1 MSGRLPDAFI
11 EELLS
16 RTDIVDIIERRVSL
30 KRAGNE
36 WHALCPFHDE
46 KSPSFTVSP
55 AKQFYHCFGC
65 GAHGSAIGFL
75 MQFEGLEFRDAVED
89 LAKLAGM
96 EMPKTEGAPRQ
107 RPRSGLFEIMEKAS
121 DWFQSQLKAHPPA
134 VDYLKQ
140 RGLTGDI
147 CLEYGIGYA
156 PAGWDGMMKALGGDD
171 TRDGLL
177 RRGGLLSDG
186 NRGSYDKFRD
196 RVMFPIHD
204 RRGRVIAFGGRA
216 IGDDG
221 PKYLNSPETELFHK
235 GRELYGLYLA
245 RKRGR
250 LDSLLVVEGYMDVV
264 ALAQFGFGNAVATLG
279 TATTPDQAGLL
290 LRATDTVVYCF
301 DGDEAGRKAA
311 WKALKA
317 TLPKLAGGKQAKF
330 LFLPDGED
338 PDSMVRKLG
347 REAFETLLSS
357 AQPLSDFLFDH
368 LTAEVDM
375 ESLDGRAKLVQL
387 ARPHL
392 DTLPEGVFRDMMME
406 RLESLARFHLRD
418 TAGSGARAAPPP
430 RRPRREDGASARTP
444 MRLALAHLVQ
454 NPGLATAV
462 GDLGDLLG
470 SEVPGTDL
478 LLELVDICGER
489 PNMTTAQM
497 LETLRSHPSH
507 DHLARLA
514 VWDLPGDVESS
525 TREFQDAIGRLRLKR
540 AEEALAGL
548 PRIIDQDDR
557 QRAEYM
563 QLQRRVTALKEQLR
577 GRGQ

>member
-1 MSGRLPDAFI
+1 MSGRLPDSFI

-36 WHALCPFHDE
+36 WQALCPFHDE

-96 EMPKTEGAPRQ
+96 EVPTTEGAPRQ
-107 RPRSGLFEIMEKAS
+107 RPRTGLFEMMEKAS
-121 DWFQSQLKAHPPA
+121 DWFQAQLKTHPPA
-134 VDYLKQ
+134 VEYLKQ
-140 RGLTGDI
+140 RGLTGEI
-147 CLEYGIGYA
+147 CAEFGIGYA
-156 PAGWDGMMKALGGDD
+156 PAGWDGLMKALGGDE

-177 RRGGLLSDG
+177 RRAGLLSDG
-186 NRGSYDKFRD
+186 DKGSYDKFRD

-204 RRGRVIAFGGRA
+204 RRGRVIGFGGRD
-216 IGDDG
+216 IGDKG

-235 GRELYGLYLA
+235 GHELYGLFLA

-250 LDSLLVVEGYMDVV
+250 LESLLVVEGYMDVV
-264 ALAQFGFGNAVATLG
+264 ALAQYGFGHAVATLG
-279 TATTPDQAGLL
+279 TATTPEQAGLL
-290 LRATDTVVYCF
+290 LRATDTVIYCF

-311 WKALKA
+311 WKALQA
-317 TLPKLAGGKQAKF
+317 TLPKLTGGKQAKF

-347 REAFETLLSS
+347 REKFEKLLAF

-375 ESLDGRAKLVQL
+375 DSLDGRAKLVQL

-392 DTLPEGVFRDMMME
+392 DTLPQGVFRDMMME
-406 RLESLARFHLRD
+406 RLESLARYHLRD
-418 TAGSGARAAPPP
+418 TGGTAPKPAPQRRNRGEEGAK
-430 RRPRREDGASARTP
+430 ARTP

-454 NPGLATAV
+454 NPGLAPAA

-497 LETLRSHPSH
+497 LEMLRSHPSH
-507 DHLARLA
+507 DHLAKLA

-525 TREFQDAIGRLRLKR
+525 TREFKDSIGRLRLRR
-540 AEEALAGL
+540 AEDALAAL
-548 PRIIDQDDR
+548 PRIIDQDEG
-557 QRAEYM
+557 QRAEYRA
-563 QLQRRVTALKEQLR
+563 LQRQVTALKDQLR
-577 GRGQ
+577 GRGN